1 MWSYDP
7 GSGDWKKLNS
17 AGDVP
22 PALYW
27 AALAYDPSAE
37 GFALFGGQGSTS
49 SFSDATCAYTPATGQ
64 WARLAAP
71 SSVEVP
77 GAWSLCAFADW
88 SRGSFGEAVP
98 RQASRRDGA
107 QHHKCGRGG
116 DHGGIGI

>member
-71 SSVEVP
+71 SSVEVL
-77 GAWSLCAFADW
+77 GAWSYAPSPTGVGVASARR
-88 SRGSFGEAVP
+88 SRAKRAEGTARSTTSA
-98 RQASRRDGA
+98 AA
-107 QHHKCGRGG
+107 AATTAA
-116 DHGGIGI
+116 